1 MVVGLHK
8 LTEMRVALGGGG
20 GGGGGSSTHAPQ
32 KKKSTNYNLK
42 KKNCNR
48 LNWCEFS
55 FSSLVPFFFLCFQHR

>member
-32 KKKSTNYNLK
+32 KKNQQITI
-42 KKNCNR
+42 
-48 LNWCEFS
+48 
-55 FSSLVPFFFLCFQHR
+55 